1 MREELIF
8 NKINHRWSCAILGFD
23 WKSQF
28 SLSVLKS
35 LDHSNLNVE
44 SGLGL
49 GRLYQTWL
57 ATRSPDAGGD
67 KDPTFQVLIFF
78 LQKIRPFAKL
88 LPLGIETGCGENPMD
103 INPFLGRWKDLVPL
117 TRSGRRKRRKVKKKR
132 WQRVRRNI
140 KDLFGNSPNE
150 NLFQGVENMACP
162 RMFIPS
168 NLIIMICHILLIYR
182 IHSFARKKAEHKH
195 LTLCH
200 D

>member
-1 MREELIF
+1 MRVELT
-8 NKINHRWSCAILGFD
+8 ILGFD
-23 WKSQF
+23 WTSQ
-28 SLSVLKS
+28 SDLSVLKS

-117 TRSGRRKRRKVKKKR
+117 TRSGRRKRRKVKKKKTMTESAKKYKR
-132 WQRVRRNI
+132 FIWQFTKWKSFPRCRKHGV
-140 KDLFGNSPNE
+140 SPN
-150 NLFQGVENMACP
+150 VY
-162 RMFIPS
+162 S
-168 NLIIMICHILLIYR
+168 V
-182 IHSFARKKAEHKH
+182 
-195 LTLCH
+195 
-200 D
+200 